1 MKGIES
7 NTIPIATLERDILG
21 ARIVPIRSAWIAK
34 WVLVINAAWA
44 WAGGLLRVGTTRAP
58 GRGGCGA
65 RIVPI
70 RSAWIAKR
78 VLGFYAARVW
88 AGGVLRVGTTRA
100 PRKFFKQTGQFGV

>member
-7 NTIPIATLERDILG
+7 NTIPIATLERDIL
-21 ARIVPIRSAWIAK
+21 
-34 WVLVINAAWA
+34 
-44 WAGGLLRVGTTRAP
+44 
-58 GRGGCGA
+58 GA